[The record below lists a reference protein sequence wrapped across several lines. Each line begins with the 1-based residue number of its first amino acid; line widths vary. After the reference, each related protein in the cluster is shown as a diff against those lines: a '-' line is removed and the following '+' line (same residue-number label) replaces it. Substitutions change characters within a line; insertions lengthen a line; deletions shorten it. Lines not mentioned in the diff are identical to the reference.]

1 MTRKDL
7 CGGCRVTRIP
17 TATSKTV
24 IFMHFR
30 TTLCLLPLRNF
41 LGISLDN
48 VDLSGYNPF

>member
-1 MTRKDL
+1 MFMTRKDL

-24 IFMHFR
+24 ILMHFR
-30 TTLCLLPLRNF
+30 TTPL

-48 VDLSGYNPF
+48 VDLS